1 MPPQFEADTRAP
13 NPELLAIDHSSCV
26 RAHAECMFLLIPVMS
41 SGRVRFRE
49 VGKRIVARPSV
60 YGRAAGLTRM
70 LPPYKAAV
78 VLALA
83 HLPGAA
89 RAAQDLTLDANTRAA
104 IQEAEAE
111 LFELRPDHLGNS
123 RYSQLPKDLFCDT
136 CQRAIS
142 VLQQARDEEMQKP
155 EEERSRH
162 AVHLGY
168 HIKVSAAHNTTR
180 APNSTGPVPLQAV
193 RGCSTSAPSS
203 LTRSL
208 PCPAVCASTAPSHQA
223 VPRQEL

>member
-1 MPPQFEADTRAP
+1 
-13 NPELLAIDHSSCV
+13 
-26 RAHAECMFLLIPVMS
+26 
-41 SGRVRFRE
+41 
-49 VGKRIVARPSV
+49 
-60 YGRAAGLTRM
+60 M

-83 HLPGAA
+83 HLPGTA

-168 HIKVSAAHNTTR
+168 HIKRLHTKLCHVKNFEGQDSARMHVTCKHLLDHWDDAHMEAASRDENPWHVYRGLLATQGADPPDAAFRKAELT
-180 APNSTGPVPLQAV
+180 ALCATANYPPCAV
-193 RGCSTSAPSS
+193 DD
-203 LTRSL
+203 LKD
-208 PCPAVCASTAPSHQA
+208 
-223 VPRQEL
+223 EL